1 MTSLILASQSPR
13 RRDLLEALGVA
24 FELHASDAEEL
35 DGADL
40 DPQELVLHNAQ
51 LKASDV
57 ANRFPDRWVLG
68 SDTVVA
74 LEGKVYGK
82 PGSFAAAE
90 VMLQCLQGKVHH
102 VYTGVCLVHH
112 TTSRQELWCEG
123 TKVGFR
129 PLSEVQ
135 IRDYLNRID
144 PLDKAGAYGIQEGG
158 ERIVSRVEGSL
169 SNVVGLPLESLETV
183 LKRLGIR

>member
-13 RRDLLEALGVA
+13 RRDLLQALDIA
-24 FELHASDAEEL
+24 FEVHASDAEEL
-35 DGADL
+35 DGANME
-40 DPQELVLHNAQ
+40 PQELVLHNAL
-51 LKASDV
+51 LKASNV
-57 ANRFPDRWVLG
+57 ASQFPDRWVLG

-82 PGSFAAAE
+82 PETMAE
-90 VMLQCLQGKVHH
+90 AESMLQSLQGKEHA
-102 VYTGVCLVHH
+102 VYTGVCLFHH
-112 TTSRQELWCEG
+112 ATSQKELWCEG

-129 PLSEVQ
+129 SLSKTQ

-144 PLDKAGAYGIQEGG
+144 PLDKAGAYGIQECG

-169 SNVVGLPLESLETV
+169 SNVVGLPLESLEAV
-183 LKRLGIR
+183 LERIGIK

>member
-1 MTSLILASQSPR
+1 MTALILASQSPR
-13 RRDLLEALGVA
+13 RRDLLQALGIT
-24 FELHASDAEEL
+24 FEVQASDAEEL

-57 ANRFPDRWVLG
+57 ANRFSNQWVLG
-68 SDTVVA
+68 SDTAVA

-82 PGSFAAAE
+82 PETMAAAE
-90 VMLQCLQGKVHH
+90 TMLQSLQGKEHA
-102 VYTGVCLVHH
+102 VYTGVCLVHQA
-112 TTSRQELWCEG
+112 TSRQELWCEG

-129 PLSEVQ
+129 PLSLTQ
-135 IRDYLNRID
+135 IRDYLSRIN

-169 SNVVGLPLESLETV
+169 SNVVGLPLESLELV
-183 LKRLGIR
+183 LERIGIR